1 MSLETSNKVN
11 GISSTATKSSDGKV
25 KSQVIKVDKLS
36 IDANKDKS
44 GAQVSQQVPQQ
55 PVADKIDSLDW
66 DDLVIEVRNLEF
78 TYKSTA
84 KKEDY
89 LLRDINMSFPKSA
102 M

>member
-1 MSLETSNKVN
+1 MSLETSNNVK
-11 GISSTATKSSDGKV
+11 GIPPTVIKSSDGKV
-25 KSQVIKVDKLS
+25 KSQVIKIDKLS
-36 IDANKDKS
+36 IDGNTDKS
-44 GAQVSQQVPQQ
+44 RAQVSQQVPQQ

-66 DDLVIEVRNLEF
+66 DDLVIEVRNLQF
-78 TYKSTA
+78 TYKSKA

>member
-1 MSLETSNKVN
+1 MSLETSNKVK
-11 GISSTATKSSDGKV
+11 GIPSTATKSSDGKV
-25 KSQVIKVDKLS
+25 KSQVIKL
-36 IDANKDKS
+36 DANKDKI
-44 GAQVSQQVPQQ
+44 GAQVLQVPQQ
-55 PVADKIDSLDW
+55 PVADKIESLDW